1 MNHIILP
8 DNSTITYQIYK
19 EIVETQNDTQ
29 IFRFDIPE
37 NTQLFLAI
45 HLTTQN
51 ACHLQLKL
59 ILNLHKKNAFVHCN
73 IFAQTKGKSSITCIT
88 EQHHFAPNT
97 TSELILKGGAFEQSL
112 LEHTGIITIKP
123 SAPHSTARQT
133 AKIMLMGD
141 KARALTKP
149 DLEILQNNVICS
161 HGSAVGTLDPD
172 QLFLCQAR
180 GISSDLAK
188 DILFNAFFK
197 PHSYEQTF

>member
-29 IFRFDIPE
+29 IFKFDIPK
-37 NTQLFLAI
+37 NTRFSLTI

-59 ILNLHKKNAFVHCN
+59 ILNLQGKNAFVHCN
-73 IFAQTKGKSSITCIT
+73 IFAQTKEKSTITCIT
-88 EQHHFAPNT
+88 EQHHCAQNT
-97 TSELILKGGAFEQSL
+97 TSELVLKGGAFEQSL
-112 LEHTGIITIKP
+112 LKHTGIITIKP
-123 SAPHSTARQT
+123 SAPYSIARQT

-141 KARALTKP
+141 KARAFTKP
-149 DLEILQNNVICS
+149 DLEILHNNVICS
-161 HGSAVGTLDPD
+161 HGSAVGTLDAE

-180 GISSDLAK
+180 GISADLAK
-188 DILFNAFFK
+188 KLLYDAFLW
-197 PHSYEQTF
+197 Y

>member
-8 DNSTITYQIYK
+8 ANSSTNYHIHK
-19 EIVETQNDTQ
+19 ELRETQNDTQ
-29 IFRFDIPE
+29 IFKFDIPK
-37 NTQLFLAI
+37 NTRLSLTI
-45 HLTTQN
+45 HLKTQN

-59 ILNLHKKNAFVHCN
+59 ILNLQGKNAFVHCN
-73 IFAQTKGKSSITCIT
+73 IFAQTKEKSTITCIT

-97 TSELILKGGAFEQSL
+97 TSELVLKGGAFEQSL
-112 LEHTGIITIKP
+112 LKHTGIVTIKP
-123 SAPHSTARQT
+123 SAPYSIARQT

-149 DLEILQNNVICS
+149 DLEILHNNVICS
-161 HGSAVGTLDPD
+161 HGSAVGTLDPE

-180 GISSDLAK
+180 GISFDLAK

-197 PHSYEQTF
+197 PHF